1 MHCIIYLLERER
13 RKYLL
18 FEQTLSSRF
27 TKLWACESCLAC
39 QHFISYHCSGLL
51 CNWWC
56 TSVTSIFWS
65 ILYKSE
71 LSTLKN
77 VPLES
82 QLKQDH
88 CSNFLW
94 KNECCFGISQ
104 ENGAD
109 LSRDW
114 QFMAGWK
121 LVYISFIPMI
131 SLQYLSCCYSST
143 FITFS
148 SFLEHWIIFYLVY
161 I

>member
-1 MHCIIYLLERER
+1 MHKTVSQSKTSCLNYRMLHALYNLSARER
-13 RKYLL
+13 KKKT
-18 FEQTLSSRF
+18 FVVWANH
-27 TKLWACESCLAC
+27 KLPFHKIMSLWIMLAC
-39 QHFISYHCSGLL
+39 QHFISYHCFGLL
-51 CNWWC
+51 CNLWC
-56 TSVTSIFWS
+56 TSLTSIFWS

-94 KNECCFGISQ
+94 KKECCFGISQ

-109 LSRDW
+109 LSTDW

-121 LVYISFIPMI
+121 LA
-131 SLQYLSCCYSST
+131 
-143 FITFS
+143 
-148 SFLEHWIIFYLVY
+148 
-161 I
+161 